1 MTFIFGFPSD
11 EDDAVTTGVLSVI
24 NMQLRT
30 NSHIS
35 VCYKFLRR
43 RRGHLPRLSEKAH
56 ELTSHKDLVQV
67 PHGLLCKFL
76 TVVHQIK
83 QIAALTIFLFVCQ
96 AKGSI
101 LEGRTMEEASK
112 KISPASRTKTA
123 MRAAKLAWLAVS
135 PYCSD
140 PLSLSVLFRHCLI
153 SCSDTA

>member
-1 MTFIFGFPSD
+1 MFGFPSD

-35 VCYKFLRR
+35 VCVKIFCAGDAAIYRACLKKHMNL
-43 RRGHLPRLSEKAH
+43 KVI
-56 ELTSHKDLVQV
+56 KI
-67 PHGLLCKFL
+67 LCKFL

-101 LEGRTMEEASK
+101 LEGKSMDEAAK
-112 KISPASRTKTA
+112 KISPAISRSKAA
-123 MRAAKLAWLAVS
+123 MKAAKIAWLAVS